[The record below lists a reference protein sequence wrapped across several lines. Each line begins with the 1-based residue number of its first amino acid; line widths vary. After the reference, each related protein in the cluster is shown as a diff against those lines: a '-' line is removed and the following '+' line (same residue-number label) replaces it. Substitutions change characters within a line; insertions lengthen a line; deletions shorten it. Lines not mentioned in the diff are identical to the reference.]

1 MPRSLDLPRL
11 NKLFAAHAGQEYVA
25 DAVGLNVVAGS
36 SNRRLGHLSG
46 NNLQTGSQ
54 PAVSVQRR
62 VLHAHTT
69 PALRS
74 LANADAYDEGMPTQ
88 ACLHGSTVAVQ
99 QPALA
104 EFRLATM

>member
-1 MPRSLDLPRL
+1 
-11 NKLFAAHAGQEYVA
+11 
-25 DAVGLNVVAGS
+25 VAGS

-62 VLHAHTT
+62 VLHNNAHTT

-74 LANADAYDEGMPTQ
+74 LANADAYNEGMPTQ

-104 EFRLATM
+104 EFPLATM